1 MAGTVARDSA
11 FTRGFKAVGHFVN
24 PALLPIVGTGVV
36 PIWAVVRHRGRRSG
50 RTYSTPVAVLPTADG
65 FLIPLPFSERTDW
78 CRNLLNAGGGVMT
91 WKRADWV
98 ISGLEIVDATAAAG
112 YPALLRFGVRALG
125 IKHFLKARRTP
136 A

>member
-1 MAGTVARDSA
+1 MWGAGA
-11 FTRGFKAVGHFVN
+11 GVGGCGWW
-24 PALLPIVGTGVV
+24 P
-36 PIWAVVRHRGRRSG
+36 
-50 RTYSTPVAVLPTADG
+50 
-65 FLIPLPFSERTDW
+65 
-78 CRNLLNAGGGVMT
+78 GGGVMT

-98 ISGLEIVDATAAAG
+98 ISDLEIVDATAAAG